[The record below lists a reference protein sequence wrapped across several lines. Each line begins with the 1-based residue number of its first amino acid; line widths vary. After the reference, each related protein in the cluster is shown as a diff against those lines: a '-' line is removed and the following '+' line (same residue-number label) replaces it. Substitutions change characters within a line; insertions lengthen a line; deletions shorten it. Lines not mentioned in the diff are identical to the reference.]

1 MQNRAFAAD
10 SYFQYTRCMPE
21 LPEVETIVNDLKP
34 ILNGAVFDEFVS
46 EFPRILVVEEGLRER
61 ARGAKVESVERRG
74 KFINIFLVGGLVITV
89 HLRMTGRLIVKGA
102 SLSAAAKWN
111 ERRKGTE
118 GGAKSE
124 EPAIPYERARIE
136 FDTCSLRFSDI
147 RKFGRVWLNTS
158 EEYEQKTG
166 IYKLGPE
173 PLESTF
179 TFEKFLARVQNKRG
193 SVKKILLDQTIV
205 AGVGNIY
212 ADEGMFYAGI
222 KPEQEI
228 SKLKKAELEKVFN
241 GFIRA
246 LNQGVK
252 NRGTSISD
260 FADAFGHLGTN
271 QEVINVYGRGGKPC
285 YNCGENLQ
293 KTKLAGRGTVFCAK
307 CQK

>member
-34 ILNGAVFDEFVS
+34 ILNGAVFWEFIS
-46 EFPRILVVEEGLRER
+46 EFPRILVAEEGLRER

-74 KFINIFLVGGLVITV
+74 KFINIFLDGGFVITV
-89 HLRMTGRLIVKGA
+89 HLRMTGRLIVKG
-102 SLSAAAKWN
+102 N
-111 ERRKGTE
+111 EA
-118 GGAKSE
+118 GAKSE

-166 IYKLGPE
+166 IHKLGPE

-260 FADAFGHLGTN
+260 FADAFGRMGTN

>member
-1 MQNRAFAAD
+1 
-10 SYFQYTRCMPE
+10 MPE

-34 ILNGAVFDEFVS
+34 ILKGAAFGGFET
-46 EFPRILVVEEGLRER
+46 EFPRIVVADKEIAER
-61 ARGAKVESVERRG
+61 ARGKKVKEVMRRG
-74 KFINIFLVGGLVITV
+74 KFINILLEGDFVITV
-89 HLRMTGRLIVKGA
+89 HLRMTGRLIAKEKGA
-102 SLSAAAKWN
+102 
-111 ERRKGTE
+111 G
-118 GGAKSE
+118 GGAKDSAVGKAAAHKAA
-124 EPAIPYERARIE
+124 EPIPFERARIE
-136 FDTCSLRFSDI
+136 FDTYSLRFSDI
-147 RKFGRVWLNTS
+147 RKFGRVWLNTV

-166 IYKLGPE
+166 IYRLGPE

-179 TFEKFLARVQNKRG
+179 TFEKFLARVKNRRG

-212 ADEGMFYAGI
+212 ADEGMFYAGL
-222 KPEQEI
+222 KPEREI
-228 SKLKKAELEKVFN
+228 SKLQRAELERVFD

-260 FADAFGHLGTN
+260 FADAFGRMGSN

-293 KTKLAGRGTVFCAK
+293 KIKLVGRGTVFCAK